1 VGAVQHVFRRGATYW
16 WRRRLIKK
24 TGESE
29 LAPVAI
35 SLRTR
40 DLSKARIIAAHM
52 AVASDRILRQQG
64 REVLSPVQVRSMLE
78 SVAEAHLGKLDRLA
92 ALETADGIAADDGRG
107 CDRVMGWAR
116 RLQASQGIAA
126 TVGDPERRVL
136 AANGLTQEEIDEV
149 GWTLDLLRKSARG
162 SFPRQKLI
170 ALLEA

>member
-1 VGAVQHVFRRGATYW
+1 
-16 WRRRLIKK
+16 
-24 TGESE
+24 
-29 LAPVAI
+29 
-35 SLRTR
+35 
-40 DLSKARIIAAHM
+40 
-52 AVASDRILRQQG
+52 
-64 REVLSPVQVRSMLE
+64 MLE
-78 SVAEAHLGKLDRLA
+78 SVAQAHLGKLDRLA

-170 ALLEA
+170 ALLEACGAPQREGDRV